1 MHTKS
6 AFTWNAERSD
16 KLSKTREKF
25 YTEKNITDEYGIP
38 SLLISR
44 YFKKPKL
51 RNLKRNGQLVLTPTW
66 TAAQVERGLGNPGLI
81 RDMEKYIRER
91 ELEKHAKVIRNYLMG
106 FDIENLREYAL
117 TLSRRFVLHI
127 GPTNSGKTYD
137 SIQALKYARSG
148 LYLGPLRLLALEMF
162 DKLNWENCPTS
173 LITGEES
180 IEIFEAGHIASTIEL
195 CDYAHRY
202 DVAVIDEAQMIT
214 DNFRGDKWVKA
225 IYCVNAAEVHICLA
239 PEAELLICEILES
252 FDADYEIVRHERLA
266 PLCYSGIFRTLKDTK
281 PGDALIVFSR
291 KAVLAVAAEL
301 EHMGINA
308 SVIYGALPPASRR
321 EEVRKFAAGETT
333 VVVATDA
340 IGMGISLPIK
350 RIVFCETRKFDGIG
364 NRSLNYG
371 EIKQIAGR
379 AGRYGIYDQ
388 GEVLTMDNP
397 DLIRNALSE
406 PLEQVRRITIP
417 FPSEAIDSEYPL
429 DELMIQ
435 WNRLPEEPGFERA
448 NMSDSVFLYRRLS
461 PMGEKIDRRDLF
473 GLITCPVDIKD
484 ERLVTYWRQCCF
496 AIIRQ
501 KNLPE
506 PTAGTDSL
514 EECELRY
521 KQLDVRHQLLRRIG
535 TEEDR
540 MGEKMALCNIINA
553 FLKKDKDVYLRHCKR
568 CGKVLPAT
576 SAYGLCEKC
585 YRRQMAFY

>member
-1 MHTKS
+1 MS
-6 AFTWNAERSD
+6 S
-16 KLSKTREKF
+16 SKEKF
-25 YTEKNITDEYGIP
+25 YTEKSITEEYGIP
-38 SLLISR
+38 SDLIFR

-51 RNLKRNGQLVLTPTW
+51 RNMKRNGRVVLTPTW
-66 TAAQVERGLGNPGLI
+66 NQAQVERGLRNPGLL

-106 FDIENLREYAL
+106 FDTENLKETAR
-117 TLSRRFVLHI
+117 TLNRRFILHV

-137 SIQALKYARSG
+137 SIQALKYERSG

-180 IEIFEAGHIASTIEL
+180 IEIYEAEHIASTIEL
-195 CDYAHRY
+195 CDYAHHY

-214 DNFRGDKWVKA
+214 DSFRGDKWVKA
-225 IYCVNAAEVHICLA
+225 IYCVDASEVHICLA
-239 PEAELLICEILES
+239 PEAELLICEILDGFE
-252 FDADYEIVRHERLA
+252 AEYEIVRHERLA
-266 PLCYSGIFRTLKDTK
+266 PLSYAGIFRTLKDTK

-350 RIVFCETRKFDGIG
+350 RIVFCETRKFDGTG
-364 NRSLNYG
+364 NRSLNSA

-379 AGRYGIYDQ
+379 AGRYGIYNK
-388 GEVLTMDNP
+388 GEVLTMENP
-397 DLIRNALSE
+397 DLIRNAILE

-448 NMSDSVFLYRRLS
+448 NMSDSVYLYKRLA
-461 PMGEKIDRRDLF
+461 PYNETIDRRELF

-496 AIIRQ
+496 AIIKERR
-501 KNLPE
+501 LPE

-521 KQLDVRHQLLRRIG
+521 KQLDVRHQLLRRQG
-535 TEEDR
+535 VEEDR
-540 MGEKMALCNIINA
+540 MGEKLALCNMINA
-553 FLKKDKDVYLRHCKR
+553 FLERDKDVYLKHCKR
-568 CGKVLPAT
+568 CGKILPAT
-576 SAYGLCEKC
+576 GAFGLCERC
-585 YRRQMAFY
+585 YRKQMGY